1 MSLLNLFKG
10 VVERGQLIQ
19 HPTHLRAF
27 NLGKID
33 NTEISI
39 WLEVSGNKG
48 EQQLTVKVK
57 NEGNKPITN
66 LILSVKTSSQI
77 VIANRGEVFGTERN
91 KEIIKQLPTK
101 KSVIYST
108 AVKLYEDLNP
118 AQIAVSISKNSKLR
132 SQNTLSAYLRISPI
146 PDQLGA

>member
-48 EQQLTVKVK
+48 EQQLTVKIK
-57 NEGNKPITN
+57 NEGNRTGVFK
-66 LILSVKTSSQI
+66 VR
-77 VIANRGEVFGTERN
+77 NRKDGF
-91 KEIIKQLPTK
+91 K
-101 KSVIYST
+101 
-108 AVKLYEDLNP
+108 
-118 AQIAVSISKNSKLR
+118 
-132 SQNTLSAYLRISPI
+132 
-146 PDQLGA
+146 